1 MTVTTKILPEKH
13 CDYYLDKLK
22 NCPWQSGKHSAH
34 VSIHS
39 IKQNQETSFDT
50 LYEDTKNKQLCD
62 EIIDSCLSNSDIW
75 SYTLI
80 QDFNA
85 FILNKYEIGD
95 HFGGHYDGPVMHNKR
110 NDFSMT
116 LFLNDN
122 YKGGELVIEGQTIKP
137 KKGYAVIYP
146 SNTYH
151 EVKPVLEGTRYAA
164 IAWIRS
170 LVKEDHIRETISEI
184 ETLRE
189 YFKEKYGLEDCNF
202 LTTQRIITRLYR
214 HYMT

>member
-1 MTVTTKILPEKH
+1 MTLTIEILPETH
-13 CDYYLDKLK
+13 CDYYLDKVK
-22 NCPWQSGKHSAH
+22 NCTWQSGKHSAH

-50 LYEDTKNKQLCD
+50 LYENMKNKQFCD
-62 EIIDSCLSNSDIW
+62 EIINSFIDNLEVW
-75 SYTLI
+75 NYTLI

-85 FILNKYEIGD
+85 FILNKYEVGD
-95 HFGGHYDGPVMHNKR
+95 HFKGHYDGAQMNNKR

-116 LFLNDN
+116 LFLNDD
-122 YKGGELVIEGQTIKP
+122 YKGGELVVEGQTIKP

-146 SNTYH
+146 SNLLH

-164 IAWIRS
+164 IGWIRS
-170 LVKEDHIRETISEI
+170 AIKEDHIRNTISEI

-189 YFKEKYGLEDCNF
+189 YFKKNYGLEDSNF